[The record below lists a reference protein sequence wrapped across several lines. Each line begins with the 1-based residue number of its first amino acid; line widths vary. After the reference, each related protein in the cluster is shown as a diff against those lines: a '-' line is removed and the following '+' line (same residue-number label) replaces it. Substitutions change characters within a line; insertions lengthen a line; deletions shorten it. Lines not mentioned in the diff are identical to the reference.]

1 MRGDQK
7 SNERT
12 SGHIFKP
19 FFGPVAQLELFGTIF
34 SSFRRPPPYSGQIL
48 FGPDVDK
55 GPAAEGCQDPSFP
68 KLLETL
74 RDKKLGTCPHR
85 QPGTP
90 SQPTSEQAPCRYHDL
105 NCKPRFTHC
114 YPGGLS
120 DTQKHLQV
128 PISFSSYFFLVP
140 KKTLAGTHK
149 YPMDEYKPPAPVTNT
164 TSPETSLNGLGFTLR

>member
-1 MRGDQK
+1 M
-7 SNERT
+7 
-12 SGHIFKP
+12 SGRIFKP
-19 FFGPVAQLELFGTIF
+19 FGPIAELELFEGILF
-34 SSFRRPPPYSGQIL
+34 WPPPYSGQIL

-74 RDKKLGTCPHR
+74 RDKKLRTCPHR
-85 QPGTP
+85 QPGSP

-128 PISFSSYFFLVP
+128 PISFSSYFFSCS
-140 KKTLAGTHK
+140 KKNTCR
-149 YPMDEYKPPAPVTNT
+149 YP
-164 TSPETSLNGLGFTLR
+164 